1 MKTFLFFVMLL
12 LTTNTTVKALPFNNN
27 YQIINLTVSATGDTN
42 RQIPRDK
49 SINPENTT
57 RTRSVILDPVYASLY
72 NKVIGLNFTQDF
84 SIVTITIT
92 NKTSGETVYSETD
105 STSAGLSINLSG
117 ENNGNYLIEIKA
129 DDIILEGE
137 FYL

>member
-12 LTTNTTVKALPFNNN
+12 LATNTTVKALPFNNN

-57 RTRSVILDPVYASLY
+57 RTRSVILAPIYASLY
-72 NKVIGLNFTQDF
+72 NRVINLDFTQEF
-84 SIVTITIT
+84 STVTVTIT
-92 NKTSGETVYSETD
+92 NKISGETVYSETD
-105 STSAGLSINLSG
+105 STPTGLSINLTG
-117 ENNGNYLIEIKA
+117 ESSGNYLIEIEA
-129 DDIILEGE
+129 DDTILEGE
-137 FYL
+137 FSL